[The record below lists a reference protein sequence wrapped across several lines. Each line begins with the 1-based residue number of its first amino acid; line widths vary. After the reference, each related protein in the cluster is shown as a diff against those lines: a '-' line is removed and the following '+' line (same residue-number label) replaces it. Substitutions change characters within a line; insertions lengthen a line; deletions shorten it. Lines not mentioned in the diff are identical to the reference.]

1 MADYALSALAE
12 QDLDDIATY
21 TTQTFGASK
30 ARAYKAALIQS
41 AEIAASFPLIGRTYT
56 TKKGSAFQMYSVGR
70 HAIFYRPSDTGI
82 YIVRVL
88 HLTMDFDRHL
98 E

>member
-12 QDLDDIATY
+12 QDLDDIAVY
-21 TTQTFGASK
+21 TTLIFGARK
-30 ARAYKAALIQS
+30 AREYKAALIQS
-41 AEIAASFPLIGRTYT
+41 AEVAASFPSIGRPYT
-56 TKKGSAFQMYSVGR
+56 TRKGNVFQKYNIGR
-70 HAIFYRPSDTGI
+70 HAIFYQPAQTGI

-88 HLTMDFDRHL
+88 HLMMDFDRHL